1 MPAIRGQWP
10 WQHRRCL
17 SRVVVRAPLP
27 LFVAVLPALP
37 PPSLPPST
45 VRHPSR
51 PAPVTPCPPFSAPMS
66 ISAVGRNRGFTLVE
80 VMVVVLILGLMA
92 GIMLPRLMRP
102 LFASDIRLATRRLA
116 SLTALVR
123 DRAVRT
129 HRTYRLHYDREK
141 ETLWVT
147 YIAPNGE
154 ERKDEGSLTSK
165 QRWPGKVDLVEM
177 RTQFQG
183 RRPQGSD
190 ENLFTTFL
198 PNGYVER
205 TLLHVQ
211 AEEAKYTLVIEP
223 LTGRVRRL
231 DGFLEEI
238 PVGTR

>member
-1 MPAIRGQWP
+1 M
-10 WQHRRCL
+10 
-17 SRVVVRAPLP
+17 
-27 LFVAVLPALP
+27 
-37 PPSLPPST
+37 
-45 VRHPSR
+45 
-51 PAPVTPCPPFSAPMS
+51 
-66 ISAVGRNRGFTLVE
+66 
-80 VMVVVLILGLMA
+80 VVLIIGLMA

-129 HRTYRLHYDREK
+129 HRVYRLHYDREK

-147 YIAPNGE
+147 TIAPSGE
-154 ERKDEGSLTSK
+154 EQEENGSLIAK
-165 QRWPGKVDLVEM
+165 QRWPGQIDLVEV

-183 RRPQGSD
+183 RRPEGS
-190 ENLFTTFL
+190 EETLYTTFL

-211 AEEAKYTLVIEP
+211 ADEAKYTLVIEP
-223 LTGRVRRL
+223 LTGRVRRF

-238 PVGTR
+238 PVGTQ

>member
-1 MPAIRGQWP
+1 VTPALR
-10 WQHRRCL
+10 L
-17 SRVVVRAPLP
+17 VSPLP
-27 LFVAVLPALP
+27 G
-37 PPSLPPST
+37 
-45 VRHPSR
+45 
-51 PAPVTPCPPFSAPMS
+51 PVT
-66 ISAVGRNRGFTLVE
+66 GRDRGFTLVE

-129 HRTYRLHYDREK
+129 HRPYRLHYDRKK

-147 YIAPNGE
+147 YIAPSGE
-154 ERKDEGSLTSK
+154 ERDDDGSLTTK
-165 QRWPGKVDLVEM
+165 QRWPGKVDLVEV

-183 RRPQGSD
+183 RRPEGS
-190 ENLFTTFL
+190 EETLFTTFL

-205 TLLHVQ
+205 TLLHVRGDG
-211 AEEAKYTLVIEP
+211 AKYTLVIEP
-223 LTGRVRRL
+223 LTGQVRRL

-238 PVGTR
+238 PVGGGAGR

>member
-1 MPAIRGQWP
+1 LPI
-10 WQHRRCL
+10 
-17 SRVVVRAPLP
+17 SRAGT
-27 LFVAVLPALP
+27 
-37 PPSLPPST
+37 SS
-45 VRHPSR
+45 SR
-51 PAPVTPCPPFSAPMS
+51 PPAP
-66 ISAVGRNRGFTLVE
+66 AVRPAGRACGFTLVE

-92 GIMLPRLMRP
+92 GVMLPRLMRP

-116 SLTALVR
+116 ALTALVR

-129 HRTYRLHYDREK
+129 HQTYRLHYDRQK

-147 YIAPNGE
+147 FLAASGE
-154 ERKDEGSLTSK
+154 EQEDQGSLTAT
-165 QRWPGKVDLVEM
+165 QRWPGAVDLVAV

-183 RRPQGSD
+183 RQPEGSE

-211 AEEAKYTLVIEP
+211 AEEAQYTLVIEP
-223 LTGRVRRL
+223 LTGQVRRL

-238 PVGTR
+238 PLGGNP